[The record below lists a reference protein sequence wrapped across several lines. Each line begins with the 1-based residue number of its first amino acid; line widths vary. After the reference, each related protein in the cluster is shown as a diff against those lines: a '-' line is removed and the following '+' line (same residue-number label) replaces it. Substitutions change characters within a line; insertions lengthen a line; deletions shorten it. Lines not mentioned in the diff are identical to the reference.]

1 MDLRRGRVRL
11 RVPERLNLKNR
22 LLGQC
27 QTKSFLG
34 NLVCFKTC
42 NHDLRNSLNG
52 RILGF
57 GPVDGAL
64 KRDETSTSRIVA
76 SARFA
81 RKIPVLVLI
90 GPYFKDTFER
100 Q

>member
-42 NHDLRNSLNG
+42 TSTSNHDLRNS
-52 RILGF
+52 RKKSPQIA
-57 GPVDGAL
+57 P
-64 KRDETSTSRIVA
+64 TSP
-76 SARFA
+76 
-81 RKIPVLVLI
+81 KH
-90 GPYFKDTFER
+90 E